1 MFNDR
6 QCSVMFQKI
15 IILLKYLQIE
25 HYRVSLLPL
34 FVLFAACHA
43 DNSPSHVNPNKLFSL
58 LPSTQT
64 GIDFSNT
71 VAYTEELNVYTFR
84 NFYNGGGVGI
94 GDINNDGLPD
104 IFFCGNIKSNKLY
117 LNKGNFQFEDITEKA
132 GLNSEGVWST
142 GVTFADVN
150 GDGLL
155 DIYVC
160 KSGDFKSKNRSN
172 ALYIN
177 NGDLTFTERA
187 KEYGLDNKGLST
199 HAVFFDYDN

>member
-1 MFNDR
+1 MFH
-6 QCSVMFQKI
+6 K
-15 IILLKYLQIE
+15 IILLKTLQIKL
-25 HYRVSLLPL
+25 YYISLLML
-34 FVLFAACHA
+34 LVFFVSCHPGKPA
-43 DNSPSHVNPNKLFSL
+43 TQNNPNKLFSL
-58 LPSTQT
+58 LPSSLT

-104 IFFCGNIKSNKLY
+104 IFFCGNQKSNKLY
-117 LNKGNFQFEDITEKA
+117 LNKGNFKFEDITDKA

-155 DIYVC
+155 GYLCLQIRR
-160 KSGDFKSKNRSN
+160 F
-172 ALYIN
+172 
-177 NGDLTFTERA
+177 
-187 KEYGLDNKGLST
+187 
-199 HAVFFDYDN
+199 